1 MNNFSIGK
9 WLMYIG
15 ILLFAI
21 GLSFIIIKE
30 LAPHVILGIILMII
44 GVVFNLISVI
54 YKKRSRD

>member
-1 MNNFSIGK
+1 MNNALIGK

-15 ILLFAI
+15 IILFAM

-30 LAPHVILGIILMII
+30 LAPYVILGIILMVI